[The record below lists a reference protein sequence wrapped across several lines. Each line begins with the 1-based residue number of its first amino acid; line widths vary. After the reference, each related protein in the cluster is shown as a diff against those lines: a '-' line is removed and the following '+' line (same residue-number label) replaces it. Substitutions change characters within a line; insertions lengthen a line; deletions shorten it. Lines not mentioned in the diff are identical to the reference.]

1 MASPS
6 SPASASAHPSGS
18 MESAYHDLF
27 RDVCPCV
34 VLVQQ
39 VGRIDYFCIGS
50 VIQSEDNSTF
60 ILTQSSI
67 LDSFTSPTSLTVCFS
82 DGHEQPASLVLR
94 HDLLYILRT
103 SFHPR
108 CKALQLF
115 EGQIKHSFAAAVAP
129 DSSSSIYQ
137 ILGSI
142 VQKSAATSDGDELGR
157 RLQTYDQSFTF
168 VCQYDDCGPNMQS
181 RLISGPTFN
190 MESKALG
197 IVIGD
202 WEHKHW
208 PGGEDGKTINLEDYI
223 KQGFDLKLCLAA
235 SHLEGLL
242 GSMLGDP
249 DWRKALKALGP

>member
-6 SPASASAHPSGS
+6 SPASTSAHPPGS
-18 MESAYHDLF
+18 METDGLF
-27 RDVCPCV
+27 RDVCPCI

-50 VIQSEDNSTF
+50 VIQSEDDSTF

-94 HDLLYILRT
+94 HNLLCILRT

-115 EGQIKHSFAAAVAP
+115 EGQIKDSFAVAVAP
-129 DSSSSIYQ
+129 ASSSSAYK

-142 VQKSAATSDGDELGR
+142 VQKSAATSGDEPGR
-157 RLQTYDQSFTF
+157 RLQTYDQSFIF
-168 VCQYDDCGPNMQS
+168 VCRYEDCCPNMQS

-202 WEHKHW
+202 WDHKHW
-208 PGGEDGKTINLEDYI
+208 PEGEGGKTIDLEDYI
-223 KQGFDLKLCLAA
+223 IQGFDLKLCLTA

-249 DWRKALKALGP
+249 DWKKALKAMRP